1 MNNSPPLTGLARLLA
16 SENSATDLLVLLMEI
31 DASLIPDLFE
41 LDPIQEYSVHR
52 EVSAGG
58 RGRLDLV
65 IGDADS
71 GEPQVVVEMKGASSI
86 HGDQLERYVAWAETR
101 TTVPKLY
108 FCAFDKGEA
117 ATDDRWTRT
126 RLRDVYS
133 VWQDSAHSHAR
144 WLATQIV
151 ALFDLWD
158 SEADGQLGDTTGYY
172 VNDIVTKRIARALVP
187 RLQDRL
193 GTSNANATRDN
204 AGNPMIFAWAAHPRD
219 RDDCSISVGVDLRTV
234 PRRQGG
240 TVWKLRPNVEV
251 DIIDGKDQESRTRRQ
266 SQLLAFGLAST
277 IRQAM
282 AGSSIKAALAE
293 NGNGHAADALKAGR
307 FDGFK
312 SSFETFDF
320 DAWKERIA
328 QSDKYPGAGPFG
340 HDKGLRLATILD
352 LDVSQLNRYEI
363 EDLVVDT
370 VAILHEA
377 AVRSLS

>member
-1 MNNSPPLTGLARLLA
+1 MSNGSTLTGLARLLA
-16 SENSATDLLVLLMEI
+16 SENSATDLLVLLMEL
-31 DASLIPDLFE
+31 DASLIPGLFE
-41 LDPIQEYSVHR
+41 LDPSQEYSVHR

-65 IGDADS
+65 IADS
-71 GEPQVVVEMKGASSI
+71 VSAEPKVALEMKGASSI
-86 HGDQLERYVAWAETR
+86 HGDQLERYVNWAEAR

-108 FCAFDKGEA
+108 FCAFDKEEA
-117 ATDDRWTRT
+117 TTDGRWTRI

-133 VWQDSAHSHAR
+133 VWLNSAHSHAR

-187 RLQDRL
+187 RLHNRF

-219 RDDCSISVGVDLRTV
+219 RDDCSVSIGVDLRTV
-234 PRRQGG
+234 PRRLGG

-251 DIIDGKDQESRTRRQ
+251 DIIDGKDREPRTRRQ
-266 SQLLAFGLAST
+266 SQLMAYDLAST

-282 AGSSIKAALAE
+282 TGSSVKSALAE
-293 NGNGHAADALKAGR
+293 SGNGRAAAALTAGR

-312 SSFETFDF
+312 SSIEKFDF
-320 DAWKERIA
+320 DAWKDRIE
-328 QSDKYPGAGPFG
+328 QSDQHPGAGPFG
-340 HDKGLRLATILD
+340 HDRGLRLATILD
-352 LDVSQLNRYEI
+352 LDVSALSRYEI
-363 EDLVVDT
+363 EDLVVET

-377 AVRSLS
+377 AVRSLD

>member
-1 MNNSPPLTGLARLLA
+1 MNNRSPLTGLARLLA
-16 SENSATDLLVLLMEI
+16 SENSATDLLVLLMEL
-31 DASLIPDLFE
+31 DASLVPNMFD
-41 LDPIQEYSVHR
+41 LDPSQEYSVHR

-65 IGDADS
+65 ISDAVTY
-71 GEPQVVVEMKGASSI
+71 EPKVALEMKGASSI
-86 HGDQLERYVAWAETR
+86 HGDQLERYVDWAEAR

-108 FCAFDKGEA
+108 FCAFDKEEA
-117 ATDDRWTRT
+117 AADVRWMRT

-133 VWQDSAHSHAR
+133 AWLNSIHSHAR

-172 VNDIVTKRIARALVP
+172 VNDIVTKRIARGLVP
-187 RLQDRL
+187 RLHNRF

-219 RDDCSISVGVDLRTV
+219 RDDCSVSIGVDLRTV
-234 PRRQGG
+234 PRRFGG

-251 DIIDGKDQESRTRRQ
+251 DVIDGKVGGPRTRKQ
-266 SQLLAFGLAST
+266 SQLMAYVLANT
-277 IRQAM
+277 IRQSM
-282 AGSSIKAALAE
+282 TGSSIKSALAE
-293 NGNGHAADALKAGR
+293 NGNVRAADALTAGR

-312 SSFETFDF
+312 SSFESFDF
-320 DAWKERIA
+320 DAWKRRIA

-352 LDVSQLNRYEI
+352 LDVSRLNRHEI
-363 EDLVVDT
+363 ENLVVDT

-377 AVRSLS
+377 AARSLG